1 MLLRTSSSSPAI
13 SWNPISSPEPEFRTR
28 IPKSRS
34 TITLSYLP
42 PSASSLDLSTK
53 PTMSRAVSSP
63 DLRHH
68 GAFMRRTA
76 FPQPDVIEEERIDWE
91 RLLTN
96 SGLGEAEMATEC
108 EVSGGEGGGRDGRRK
123 CGGGGEGKGRREEGV
138 DGYYLEMIEAN
149 PGNSMIL
156 GNYAKYLKEVRGDL
170 VKAEDYCG
178 RAILAN
184 PNDGNMLAM
193 YADLIWQ
200 RQKDATRAEDY
211 FDQAVKAAP
220 DDSYVLASYAHF
232 LWDAEEEQEEEHGEL
247 GASTTD
253 HHPHHFLNGVD
264 HAPRLA
270 TAS

>member
-1 MLLRTSSSSPAI
+1 MLLRTSSTPI
-13 SWNPISSPEPEFRTR
+13 SWNPISSPEPEFRSR
-28 IPKSRS
+28 ITKSRS
-34 TITLSYLP
+34 TITLSSFS
-42 PSASSLDLSTK
+42 PSPSSLDLSTK
-53 PTMSRAVSSP
+53 PTMCRAVSSP
-63 DLRHH
+63 DLSNH
-68 GAFMRRTA
+68 GAVTRRTA
-76 FPQPDVIEEERIDWE
+76 FPEPDVIEEEKIDWE

-96 SGLGEAEMATEC
+96 SGLGEVEMETEC
-108 EVSGGEGGGRDGRRK
+108 EVSGGEGGGGDGRTR
-123 CGGGGEGKGRREEGV
+123 CGGGGGEGKRRREEGV

-170 VKAEDYCG
+170 IKAEDYCG

-184 PNDGNMLAM
+184 PSDGNMLAM

-232 LWDAEEEQEEEHGEL
+232 LWDAEEEQEQQHGDL

-253 HHPHHFLNGVD
+253 HHPHNFLNGVD
-264 HAPRLA
+264 HAPLIA
-270 TAS
+270 TGS